1 MEAEGQWKGQGRGRG
16 YVKRTA
22 GIVGVGSFIGRSRR
36 ASILSSAARKGAA
49 DLSSCARRW
58 FQRFLPLH
66 CFSVAFLSAKLIKL
80 FLSSSRNRREFS
92 LRI

>member
-1 MEAEGQWKGQGRGRG
+1 VYI
-16 YVKRTA
+16 YVKRAA

-36 ASILSSAARKGAA
+36 ASILSSAARKSAA

-58 FQRFLPLH
+58 FQRFLLLQN
-66 CFSVAFLSAKLIKL
+66 FSVAFLSAKLIKL
-80 FLSSSRNRREFS
+80 FFVLITNRREFS